1 MNIIETPW
9 DFSIEK
15 KIGKNVIKYVNLEE
29 ICQGGPEIGEIYI
42 NNNKIN
48 GFKFGGPLLYNNNKV
63 AIPLFVN
70 GFFNK
75 GFKIVII
82 DLNNKYLLEFG
93 NLKDLVILNSFEEN
107 EITFYS
113 SIDRN
118 DLKIIDLRI
127 EKKKTRLISF

>member
-15 KIGKNVIKYVNLEE
+15 KIGKHVIKYVNLKE

-48 GFKFGGPLLYNNNKV
+48 GIKFGGPLVYNYNKV
-63 AIPLFVN
+63 AIPLFVK
-70 GFFNK
+70 GFLNK

-82 DLNNKYLLEFG
+82 DLNNNSLSEFS

-118 DLKIIDLRI
+118 DLKTIDLRI